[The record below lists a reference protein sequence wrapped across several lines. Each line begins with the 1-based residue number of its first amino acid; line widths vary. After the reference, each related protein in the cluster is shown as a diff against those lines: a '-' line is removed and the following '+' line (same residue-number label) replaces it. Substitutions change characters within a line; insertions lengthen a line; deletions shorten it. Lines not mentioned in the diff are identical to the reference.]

1 MPLKVKLYFVI
12 ILIGFLGA
20 ELYSQ
25 AFMRPNEWKKYRRE
39 AFVTMGTANFLG
51 DLGGRA
57 GEGTDYSPVDLNFTQ
72 SRTAFGFGGR
82 YKLKR
87 SVNVAG
93 KFSYLN
99 VKGDDAITEDV
110 YRNNRNLNFK
120 SNIFELS
127 GRLEGGWQSTK
138 RGGNRYG
145 IRKNYGKMKAFTHNV
160 YGFVGMGVFYFNP
173 KGRTAGGDWVKL
185 YGLHTEGQGLPGG
198 PKQYSRVTLSIPVGG
213 YYKLTVNKIWSVG
226 IEFSY
231 RKTYT
236 DYIDDVGSSYYD
248 PDKLRAAYGAP
259 SAQMS
264 DPSLGLNPDLITA
277 TKPNADGS
285 PAQRGDRQKDSFM
298 SLEITAG
305 YIFKQK
311 RKSARLRSK
320 F

>member
-1 MPLKVKLYFVI
+1 MSQRLVLYL
-12 ILIGFLGA
+12 ILISLGSVSLDVDA
-20 ELYSQ
+20 Q
-25 AFMRPNEWKKYRRE
+25 AFMRPNEWKKYKRE
-39 AFVTMGTANFLG
+39 VFVTMGTANFLG
-51 DLGGRA
+51 DLGGNA
-57 GEGTDYSPVDLNFTQ
+57 GEGKDYSPADLDFMQ
-72 SRTAFGFGGR
+72 SRTAFGFGAR

-87 SVNVAG
+87 RVNVLG

-99 VKGDDAITEDV
+99 VKGDDAVTPNI

-145 IRKNYGKMKAFTHNV
+145 IRKNYGTLKGLTHNV
-160 YGFVGMGVFYFNP
+160 YAFVGLGVFYFNP
-173 KGRTAGGDWVKL
+173 KGKTSQGDWVNL
-185 YGLHTEGQGLPGG
+185 YNLHTEGQGLPGG

-213 YYKLTVNKIWSVG
+213 YYKLTFNKIWSIG
-226 IEFSY
+226 LEFSY
-231 RKTYT
+231 RKTFT
-236 DYIDDVGSSYYD
+236 DYIDDVASGYFD
-248 PDKLRAAYGAP
+248 PELLSTAYGP
-259 SAQMS
+259 LSAQMA
-264 DPSLGLNPDLITA
+264 DPSLGLNPELITA

-285 PAQRGDRQKDSFM
+285 PAQRGDRQKDAFM

-311 RKSARLRSK
+311 HKAFRLRSK

>member
-1 MPLKVKLYFVI
+1 
-12 ILIGFLGA
+12 
-20 ELYSQ
+20 
-25 AFMRPNEWKKYRRE
+25 MRPNEWKKYKRE
-39 AFVTMGTANFLG
+39 VFVTMGTANFLG
-51 DLGGRA
+51 DLGGRS
-57 GEGTDYSPVDLNFTQ
+57 GEGRDYSPADLNFSQ
-72 SRTAFGFGGR
+72 SRTAFGFGAR

-87 SVNVAG
+87 SVNVLG

-99 VKGDDAITEDV
+99 VKGDDAITEDI

-120 SNIFELS
+120 SNIYELS

-145 IRKNYGKMKAFTHNV
+145 IRKNFGKMKAMTHNV
-160 YGFVGMGVFYFNP
+160 YGFVGLGIFYFNP
-173 KGRTAGGDWVKL
+173 KGRTSDGDWVKL
-185 YGLHTEGQGLPGG
+185 YGLHTEGQGLAGG
-198 PKQYSRVTLSIPVGG
+198 PKQYSRVTFSIPVGG
-213 YYKLTVNKIWSVG
+213 YYKLTMNKIWSIG

-231 RKTYT
+231 RKTFT

-248 PDKLRAAYGAP
+248 PDKLRAAYGNL

-264 DPSLGLNPDLITA
+264 DPSLGIDPNLITA

-285 PAQRGDRQKDSFM
+285 PAQRGDRQRDAFM

-305 YIFKQK
+305 YIIKQK